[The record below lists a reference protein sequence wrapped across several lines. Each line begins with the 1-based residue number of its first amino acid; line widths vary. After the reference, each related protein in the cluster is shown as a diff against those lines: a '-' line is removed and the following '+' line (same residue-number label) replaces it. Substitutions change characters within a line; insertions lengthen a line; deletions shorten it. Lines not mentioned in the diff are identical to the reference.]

1 MSVIFKTISLK
12 ALDSMQKS
20 LEKDPERVREACY
33 DLQQAD
39 ENCAPITCANDEVFS
54 MLFDL
59 LETDVCEE
67 LRSGGRYADLMDF
80 WQEDCDAMD
89 LILLT
94 PEIIK
99 PLRASFSSLDFDIPG
114 FIEDFAYDYD
124 VEEKDVSAALQTLMS
139 SMIATG
145 PEALLFV
152 ME

>member
-1 MSVIFKTISLK
+1 MSVLFKKVPLK
-12 ALDSMQKS
+12 TLDAMEKA
-20 LEKDPERVREACY
+20 LEKDPDRVREAC
-33 DLQQAD
+33 LELEQPD
-39 ENCAPITCANDEVFS
+39 ENGLPILCSDDSVFS

-59 LETDVCEE
+59 LESDVCEE
-67 LRSGGRYADLMDF
+67 LRQGGRYARLMDF

-99 PLRASFSSLDFDIPG
+99 PLRACFSSLDFDIPA

-124 VEEKDVSAALQTLMS
+124 VEESAVSAALQSLMS
-139 SMIATG
+139 AMIASAG
-145 PEALLFV
+145 DALLFV